1 MPTSVTNY
9 LGPRPFA
16 AGRVHCHIYNIYFT
30 AVSQII
36 RTLDMKVSAGFI
48 DSTIKMPITGMECLQ
63 SHYYDA

>member
-9 LGPRPFA
+9 LDPRPFA

-30 AVSQII
+30 AVII
-36 RTLDMKVSAGFI
+36 RTLDMKASAGFI
-48 DSTIKMPITGMECLQ
+48 DLTIKMPIKGMECLQ